1 VDVADLAFS
10 FSAELPAWVAEELAA
25 VPDVSTGPHE
35 RMAMIN
41 RLADRNFRE
50 KTGGPFAAAV
60 VESRTGKIISIGVN
74 LVLATNLSATH
85 AEVVALS
92 LAQTRL
98 QNWDLGAAELEDHE
112 LLVNWRPCAQC
123 YGAVLWS
130 GVKKLIIAGAGPI
143 VEELTGFDEGPL
155 RDDWDD
161 QLRHRGIEVVTDVG
175 RDDALAVFRSYR
187 QAVQLGEVT
196 VYNARNSG
204 AISA

>member
-1 VDVADLAFS
+1 VDVSDLAFS
-10 FSAELPAWVAEELAA
+10 FSAELPDWVADQLTA
-25 VPDVSTGPHE
+25 VPEVIAGVDE

-41 RLADRNFRE
+41 RLADRNFKE

-98 QNWDLGAAELEDHE
+98 RKWDLGAAELEDHE
-112 LLVNWRPCAQC
+112 LMVNWRPCAQC

-130 GVKKLIIAGAGPI
+130 GVKKLIIAGAGPV

-161 QLRHRGIEVVTDVG
+161 QLRDRGIEVVTDVG
-175 RDDALAVFRSYR
+175 RDDALKVFRSYR
-187 QAVQLGEVT
+187 RAVQLGDVT